1 MLVLPSTEKED
12 LKMWHLQSQIPRKT
26 NVFFGNCV
34 EGQKILTAICVAIN
48 SSKKQRK
55 QFAEVS

>member
-34 EGQKILTAICVAIN
+34 EGQKITKAICLDIN

-55 QFAEVS
+55 HFAKLL

>member
-1 MLVLPSTEKED
+1 MLVLPSTEED
-12 LKMWHLQSQIPRKT
+12 NLKMWHLQSHIPRKG
-26 NVFFGNCV
+26 NVYIGNCV